1 MHRAELNKEKNIL
14 RRIASASDA
23 IRRKHK
29 MLKLGKMTAEKAMSE
44 IFKPVMNPLEKLV
57 DQSVKQESAIKKEP
71 NEESS
76 VKKEDEFIDNEDDE
90 FERSFQTAHG
100 DISEEDISFEDDD
113 SIKRDDLSQNYLNM
127 FDTVEK
133 KELDTSYGVRKL
145 QGNRLM
151 IGNSPITF
159 ERNIIRIGD
168 KTFDQSE
175 GLLELLFKK
184 SPDESRITTNDREN
198 YRKILN
204 STNAYRK
211 HYIHDH
217 AIRNDNSRKFKNI
230 IAQMIDSPMRKSSPT
245 RHSERLG
252 KSLPGYKIFKRNSTL
267 DYVYWDDPN
276 ELVDRLRLL
285 YASQVA
291 GNASHVN
298 EIISIIEELRE
309 AQIIY

>member
-1 MHRAELNKEKNIL
+1 MRRAELNKKTNIL
-14 RRIASASDA
+14 RRIASVSDA

-29 MLKLGKMTAEKAMSE
+29 MLKLGKMTTEKAMSE

-57 DQSVKQESAIKKEP
+57 DQSVKQESATKKEP
-71 NEESS
+71 NNESS
-76 VKKEDEFIDNEDDE
+76 VKKEDEYIDNEDDE

-100 DISEEDISFEDDD
+100 DTSEDDISIEEDDN
-113 SIKRDDLSQNYLNM
+113 IKRYDLAQNYLKM

-133 KELDTSYGVRKL
+133 RELDTSYGVRKL

-159 ERNIIRIGD
+159 EQNIIHIGD

-184 SPDESRITTNDREN
+184 SPDESRVTANDREN

-217 AIRNDNSRKFKNI
+217 AIRDDKSKKFKNI
-230 IAQMIDSPMRKSSPT
+230 IAQIIDSPLRKSAPT
-245 RHSERLG
+245 RHSDRLG
-252 KSLPGYKIFKRNSTL
+252 KGLPRYKIFKRNSTL

-285 YASQVA
+285 HASQVA
-291 GNASHVN
+291 GNTSHAN